1 MSGVAF
7 AWAAKSSGGGYRRSS
22 RSIVSIV
29 CVTVSMR
36 RSLRVLASH
45 DGRPATHV
53 QRRADGQ
60 DDAAGHAV
68 DHARGGCVPGN
79 QSGRDPDP
87 TAEMDPAVVGIA
99 VGRVV

>member
-1 MSGVAF
+1 MLSFPPRYHLAYGGFHSSSSLNGSNHDTRSRPPRPQNASKPSVEMSGVAF
-7 AWAAKSSGGGYRRSS
+7 AWAAKSWGGGYRRSS

-53 QRRADGQ
+53 QRRADG
-60 DDAAGHAV
+60 
-68 DHARGGCVPGN
+68 
-79 QSGRDPDP
+79 
-87 TAEMDPAVVGIA
+87 
-99 VGRVV
+99 